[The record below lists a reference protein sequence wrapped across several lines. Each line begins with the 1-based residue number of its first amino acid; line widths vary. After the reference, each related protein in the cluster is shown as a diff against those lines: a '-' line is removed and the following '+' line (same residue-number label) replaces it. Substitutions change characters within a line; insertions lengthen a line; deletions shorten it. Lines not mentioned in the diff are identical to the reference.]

1 MKGEILKSIILMGFG
16 VTVLLVAIHRLR
28 KYRLKERYALM
39 LILVGTPF
47 LVLAVWQNTVG
58 RIAEFL
64 GIQYTTFSLL
74 CVTAF
79 LFVMI
84 FELLTFVSVQEQ
96 KINTLSQ
103 MVGLLWE
110 KQARRGQEHEE
121 EAERDEVGADSR
133 DHVDVG
139 R

>member
-16 VTVLLVAIHRLR
+16 ATVLLVAIHRLR

-84 FELLTFVSVQEQ
+84 FELLTIVSVQEQ

-103 MVGLLWE
+103 MVGLLWDE
-110 KQARRGQEHEE
+110 KQARRGEE
-121 EAERDEVGADSR
+121 EEEPERDEVETDSR